1 MNNNTPQQATGASK
15 TTRFFVPKFRL
26 RRVPQAS
33 YAQPKERIPTWA
45 KEIPIHG
52 RGSVPAARNPIPKP
66 HKRQNQTIRKNNTIP
81 QLNFHS
87 SWGLAPEV
95 LHPQP
100 IGLLT
105 NPLKSHRRQRRIPT
119 YIRPPAE
126 LNPKG
131 TAQIVS

>member
-1 MNNNTPQQATGASK
+1 MAHIVRNPVSQIKTEIESATQFHRK
-15 TTRFFVPKFRL
+15 T
-26 RRVPQAS
+26 
-33 YAQPKERIPTWA
+33 
-45 KEIPIHG
+45 G
-52 RGSVPAARNPIPKP
+52 RGNVLIARNPIPKP